1 MGIFEKVFG
10 SYSDRELKRI
20 QPIADKVLKLEGKYA
35 AMSNKEL
42 QAMTPALKERLA
54 NGETLDDIL
63 PDAFAACR
71 EAAWRVLGLKHFPVD
86 ITAIITVSDNGRS
99 TGRLRKEFSTPAVG
113 DIRHVLSNLST
124 LPDEVKNIMEYRM
137 STYSDLNGHSM
148 GNLILTSY
156 FKKTGNLKKSIEYMS
171 HLLNIEHTVLPLSE
185 DYLTLMGETDDG
197 EIIEGEEEI
206 TYAKKHYKRLFYK
219 EEFHVLPEVLQSI
232 EEADLIILSMGSL
245 ITSILPHLICPDV
258 ATAINKAKAKVIYV
272 CNAMTQPGETDN
284 FGVSDHVNV
293 LENYIGKG
301 RMDAVIVSNNVMP
314 QELLDKYST
323 QEQKDQVVIDYD
335 NIAKAGYELIES
347 DLLTTADGTIKHD
360 TLKLSSLIFLYLM
373 NIK

>member
-1 MGIFEKVFG
+1 MTRKKIVVFG
-10 SYSDRELKRI
+10 GGTGASN
-20 QPIADKVLKLEGKYA
+20 VL
-35 AMSNKEL
+35 N
-42 QAMTPALKERLA
+42 
-54 NGETLDDIL
+54 
-63 PDAFAACR
+63 
-71 EAAWRVLGLKHFPVD
+71 GLKHFPVD

-219 EEFHVLPEVLQSI
+219 EEFHVLPEVLKSI

-258 ATAINKAKAKVIYV
+258 ANAINKAKAKVIYV

-293 LENYIGKG
+293 LESYIGKD

-335 NIAKAGYELIES
+335 NIAKAKYELIES

>member
-1 MGIFEKVFG
+1 MTRKKIVVFG
-10 SYSDRELKRI
+10 GGTGASN
-20 QPIADKVLKLEGKYA
+20 VL
-35 AMSNKEL
+35 N
-42 QAMTPALKERLA
+42 
-54 NGETLDDIL
+54 
-63 PDAFAACR
+63 
-71 EAAWRVLGLKHFPVD
+71 GLKHFPVD

-99 TGRLRKEFSTPAVG
+99 TGRLRKEFTTPAVG

-156 FKKTGNLKKSIEYMS
+156 FKQTGNLKKSIEYMS
-171 HLLNIEHTVLPLSE
+171 RLLKIEHTVLPLSE

-197 EIIEGEEEI
+197 EIVEGEEEI

-219 EEFHVLPEVLQSI
+219 EEFHVLPEVLKSI

-258 ATAINKAKAKVIYV
+258 ANAINKAKAKVIYV

-293 LENYIGKG
+293 LESYIGKD

-335 NIAKAGYELIES
+335 NIAKARYELIES